1 MKYLVIDTNVYIHYI
16 DIENIKWNDI
26 FQEEICI
33 VIPPKVQRE
42 IDKLKDQSNSAKK
55 KRKAKQVSAKIA
67 EYLLENK
74 TGKYRIRSC
83 KDPKSNQFDEDIFN
97 INVDDNWILLSAIRL
112 QEDENIVVTI
122 VSADTNI
129 LVKARQIGL
138 DYYRMTDEYKLTE
151 EPTEEEKEIIQLKND
166 LKRYT
171 TRQSKPD
178 LLFDNHTNLLTCSSP
193 PIIDTNDLV
202 RRKMEEEKQKYPYD
216 TRYETSDYLDGA
228 MKNAMSPLWGYPS
241 ASEVAAYNSELN
253 DYFKEYE
260 EFISIESDYE
270 NILSRMLKLKFVIV
284 NSGTSPTGDIHLF
297 VKFPTNIILY
307 NKKNIKE
314 KHIDIPIK
322 PASISS
328 GSLRLS
334 RTMQK
339 SIASIQQIKFNTN
352 GAYDTRQLYPYWD
365 LSKKAKYEYHIEKGS
380 LPHNMEISIPLDDLY
395 VDMTESNSFKI
406 EYSIID
412 SSLIDP
418 ICGFLN
424 VKIEP

>member
-1 MKYLVIDTNVYIHYI
+1 MKYLVLDTNVYMHYI
-16 DIENIKWNDI
+16 DIENIKWDDI

-74 TGKYRIRSC
+74 TGKYKIRSC
-83 KDPKSNQFDEDIFN
+83 KDPKSNQFDDDIFN

-112 QEDENIVVTI
+112 QEDENIVVAI

-138 DYYRMTDEYKLTE
+138 DYYRMADEYKLIE

-178 LLFDNHTNLLTCSSP
+178 LLFSNYAKLLTISSP

-202 RRKMEEEKQKYPYD
+202 KMKVEEEKQKYPYD

-228 MKNAMSPLWGYPS
+228 MKNAISPFWGYPS
-241 ASEVAAYNSELN
+241 ASEVVAYNSELN

-260 EFISIESDYE
+260 EFIYIESDYQ
-270 NILSRMLKLKFVIV
+270 NLLSRMFKLEFVVV
-284 NSGTSPTGDIHLF
+284 NSGTNPTGDIHLF
-297 VKFPTNIILY
+297 IKFPTNIILY
-307 NKKNIKE
+307 NKKNIKR

-328 GSLRLS
+328 GSLYLN

-339 SIASIQQIKFNTN
+339 SIASIGQIKIGPN
-352 GAYDTRQLYPYWD
+352 GAYDTRPLYSYWD
-365 LSKKAKYEYHIEKGS
+365 LSKNAEYEYHIKKGS
-380 LPHNMEISIPLDDLY
+380 LPHNMETSISLDDLY
-395 VDMTESNSFKI
+395 IDMAKSNSFKI

-418 ICGFLN
+418 INGFLN
-424 VKIEP
+424 VIIKR